1 MVAARSSFSP
11 TTAKTHHGSAPAPC
25 GDLQNA
31 IVPLAPR
38 RTSRR
43 LSLTVGACRRLNL
56 VAPSPTPPPLAASV
70 GSNPSRDHRDPSQKS
85 ATSLGGPRR
94 GGEYA
99 SCVHGIGRRHCLR
112 TAPVMPSMAYAR
124 RPTTHAHI
132 ARVGCHAVDTTPL
145 RSSGVT
151 AAAPSVILGLC
162 DGEGRVSV
170 VTGQV
175 ERWKSEMTTDNRG
188 H

>member
-1 MVAARSSFSP
+1 M
-11 TTAKTHHGSAPAPC
+11 
-25 GDLQNA
+25 
-31 IVPLAPR
+31 
-38 RTSRR
+38 
-43 LSLTVGACRRLNL
+43 
-56 VAPSPTPPPLAASV
+56 
-70 GSNPSRDHRDPSQKS
+70 
-85 ATSLGGPRR
+85 
-94 GGEYA
+94 
-99 SCVHGIGRRHCLR
+99 
-112 TAPVMPSMAYAR
+112 MPSMAYAR